1 MQRKNGE
8 EKAVASGRTCLGNT
22 IGLLVLA
29 LVVGCRSGGTIAV
42 VGSEEQVKQVVTSM
56 LEAWK
61 SGSSLADFTTSH
73 TELVVADEDWQSGAG
88 LVGFKM
94 IDPATANGSHWRQK
108 VELQT
113 KVKSK
118 MKPTVV
124 YYAVT
129 LGEKTSILRSDF
141 QY

>member
-1 MQRKNGE
+1 MQRKNGQG
-8 EKAVASGRTCLGNT
+8 KAVANRRRCLGST
-22 IGLLVLA
+22 IGLLVFA
-29 LVVGCRSGGTIAV
+29 IIVGCRSGGTIAV
-42 VGSEEQVKQVVTSM
+42 VGSEEQVKQVVTSA

-61 SGSSLADFTTSH
+61 SGATLADFTASH
-73 TELVVADEDWQSGAG
+73 PELVVADEDWQAGAG

-94 IDPATANGSHWRQK
+94 IEPATANGSHWRQK

-113 KVKSK
+113 KVKNK
-118 MKPTVV
+118 AKPTVV